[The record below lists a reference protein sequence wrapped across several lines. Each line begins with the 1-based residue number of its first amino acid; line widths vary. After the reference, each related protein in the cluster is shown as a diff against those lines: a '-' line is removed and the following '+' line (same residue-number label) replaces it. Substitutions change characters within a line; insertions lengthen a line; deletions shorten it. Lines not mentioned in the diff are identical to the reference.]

1 MRIHD
6 APPPKVLDEIGVDLS
21 AALAGTSAPA
31 RRQAAPAAAAKEP
44 SLDDDMLARLA
55 QLKS

>member
-1 MRIHD
+1 M
-6 APPPKVLDEIGVDLS
+6 LDEIGVDLS
-21 AALAGTSAPA
+21 AMLAGTSAPA
-31 RRQAAPAAAAKEP
+31 RREAAPAAAAAAKE